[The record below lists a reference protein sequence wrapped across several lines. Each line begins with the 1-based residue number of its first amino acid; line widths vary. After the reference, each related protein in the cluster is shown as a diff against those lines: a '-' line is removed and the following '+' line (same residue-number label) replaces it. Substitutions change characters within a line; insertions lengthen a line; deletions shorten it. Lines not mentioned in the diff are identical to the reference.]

1 MCFAARSH
9 SFKTSSLLHKVG
21 EEVLQEKAPS
31 PLQSG
36 GSPDVCGEFG
46 EVPQIQST
54 DPWGASDPWGTRPH
68 RVPLSGRFVG
78 LIRVWQWFHMVVTRP
93 NENLWLMVDR
103 WFI

>member
-1 MCFAARSH
+1 MVVGVNRALPTSPILIQCASKKHQKTMCFAARSH

-54 DPWGASDPWGTRPH
+54 DP
-68 RVPLSGRFVG
+68 
-78 LIRVWQWFHMVVTRP
+78 
-93 NENLWLMVDR
+93 
-103 WFI
+103 